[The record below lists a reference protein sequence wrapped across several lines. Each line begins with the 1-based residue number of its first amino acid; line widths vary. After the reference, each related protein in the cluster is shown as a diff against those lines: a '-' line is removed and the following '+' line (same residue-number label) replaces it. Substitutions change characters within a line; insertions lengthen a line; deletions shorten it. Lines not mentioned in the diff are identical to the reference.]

1 MSQSIAKTI
10 TAMLFGIAVK
20 DGKIRSLDD
29 RAQDYVPDL
38 KGSAYGETSLR
49 ALLTMSSGVA
59 WSETY
64 GPGDDIS
71 KFGRDLFRPEHAGR
85 RGPAARLQ
93 QPRSAAKAP
102 AFTTPAARPRCSA
115 WCLRRRP
122 ASA

>member
-1 MSQSIAKTI
+1 MAKTI

-29 RAQDYVPDL
+29 RAQDYVPAL

-59 WSETY
+59 FSETY
-64 GPGDDIS
+64 GPDD
-71 KFGRDLFRPEHAGR
+71 DLSNVRARPVRTRTHER
-85 RGPAARLQ
+85 RGGCCAASTPARRRKAR
-93 QPRSAAKAP
+93 
-102 AFTTPAARPRCSA
+102 AFITPAARPRCSA
-115 WCLRRRP
+115 LCSLRRP